1 MREEWKRG
9 NEERFERGKTIK
21 HIRWKGGERV
31 VTKVDGG
38 KRNEGR
44 D

>member
-1 MREEWKRG
+1 MKWERG

-21 HIRWKGGERV
+21 HVGWKEGERV
-31 VTKVDGG
+31 VSKVDGG